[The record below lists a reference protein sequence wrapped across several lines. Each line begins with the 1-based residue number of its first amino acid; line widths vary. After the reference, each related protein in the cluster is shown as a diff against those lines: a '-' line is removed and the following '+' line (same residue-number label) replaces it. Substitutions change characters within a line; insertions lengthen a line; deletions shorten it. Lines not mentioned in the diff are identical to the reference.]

1 MKFSATLAWAM
12 LMAAMVALATAH
24 RGMSQEDPQADF
36 EDSAEVAEQRR
47 RLAQAAEGGAV
58 VIHDAVSVFG
68 TSHEAVACMAQFS
81 QAIKESAELGA
92 SVGSVI
98 LG

>member
-1 MKFSATLAWAM
+1 MKLSATIAWAM
-12 LMAAMVALATAH
+12 LMVAMLALAAAH
-24 RGMSQEDPQADF
+24 RTTPHEDQQADF
-36 EDSAEVAEQRR
+36 EDSSDMPEHRR
-47 RLAQAAEGGAV
+47 RLSQAAEGGVV

-68 TSHEAVACMAQFS
+68 TNYDAVACMAQFS